1 MVLYCEQVVDR
12 SLPVNWLVNSWST
25 SQTRLSYILRSLISP
40 HYSWFAT
47 TWQGGHVGGQNIRVF
62 SRRIYME
69 IEFSSQRRE
78 MLFFLTTNM
87 ATNMAVT
94 SCASQ
99 QLMKSWFQ
107 LYLFKRKA
115 QTLINVMSSFNSK
128 VPSFPNGE
136 KMKNTAALL
145 WLQSIMKLPTE
156 LYWYIH
162 DYNV

>member
-1 MVLYCEQVVDR
+1 MKLSRAFIFSEYAKKPEVKSGIRSRCRPLIERSLLVFLAKHTCMVLYCEQVVDR

-25 SQTRLSYILRSLISP
+25 SQTRLNSYILRSLISP

-99 QLMKSWFQ
+99 QLMKSWF
-107 LYLFKRKA
+107 
-115 QTLINVMSSFNSK
+115 
-128 VPSFPNGE
+128 
-136 KMKNTAALL
+136 
-145 WLQSIMKLPTE
+145 
-156 LYWYIH
+156 
-162 DYNV
+162 